1 MTFPSVNS
9 CWWPQTN
16 QYLSRCF
23 WSLNEGGRQR
33 EERALFENQESLQGR
48 PAGGSCLFWEKV
60 VLRHFLVALVS
71 FFDICH
77 CPPPNPPA
85 LLSCDW
91 QKQDDF
97 FSRCTMWWFNMH
109 CEMIITIKFISTS
122 ITSHSSLSGVCVM
135 RTLGIYC
142 LSKFQVYSTVLLLLI
157 ITLYIQS
164 PEFIHLATLLWSTFM
179 RLPLLGKKKK
189 KLHLCHISECTVS
202 LQRCYRLMT
211 TNLGSWLKPV
221 TLQECERLYS
231 SVNHLYMRDSS
242 QGKRFPGGTMVKNS
256 PANARSARE
265 AGSIPGLGRSPGGG
279 NGHPLQ
285 YSCLENP
292 MDRGAWWASVHGVA
306 QRQTRLSTH
315 STHC

>member
-1 MTFPSVNS
+1 
-9 CWWPQTN
+9 
-16 QYLSRCF
+16 
-23 WSLNEGGRQR
+23 
-33 EERALFENQESLQGR
+33 
-48 PAGGSCLFWEKV
+48 
-60 VLRHFLVALVS
+60 
-71 FFDICH
+71 
-77 CPPPNPPA
+77 
-85 LLSCDW
+85 
-91 QKQDDF
+91 
-97 FSRCTMWWFNMH
+97 MH

-279 NGHPLQ
+279 NVHPLQ

-306 QRQTRLSTH
+306 QRRTWLSTH